1 MLTALP
7 AGVHQ
12 ESPGG
17 GRRLHDGGA
26 RAPQG
31 LAKPLGVH
39 RHVAVDHHNP
49 RADDEGE
56 GGVFAMLA
64 LLHKNLEANLGR
76 GLVLAGLFVHGQ
88 EGQPPPGVPTVSV
101 AELLAQGKQLEGRKR
116 GRESFLDGRVP
127 RGVSFPRCRD
137 DRGKRW
143 AAWRT
148 TC

>member
-1 MLTALP
+1 MAAKTAKTLSAAVLAI
-7 AGVHQ
+7 AGITIV
-12 ESPGG
+12 
-17 GRRLHDGGA
+17 
-26 RAPQG
+26 
-31 LAKPLGVH
+31 
-39 RHVAVDHHNP
+39 
-49 RADDEGE
+49 
-56 GGVFAMLA
+56 
-64 LLHKNLEANLGR
+64 
-76 GLVLAGLFVHGQ
+76 VLAGLFVHGQ